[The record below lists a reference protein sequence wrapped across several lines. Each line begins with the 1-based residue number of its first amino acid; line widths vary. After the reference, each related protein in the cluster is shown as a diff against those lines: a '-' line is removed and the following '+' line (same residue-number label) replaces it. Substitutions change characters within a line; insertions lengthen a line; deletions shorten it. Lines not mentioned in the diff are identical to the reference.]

1 MKDFIKNQV
10 KLVLPLALILV
21 FYVYSLSIHQD
32 LLGRAGSV
40 SNLNFWDMALS
51 LLSDPYLFIYFT
63 LPIFLFICV
72 YQVET
77 NFDYGLIIRFK
88 SYTAW
93 IFYTLHEL
101 AGYIFTYFALMGL
114 TLALVLVTGP
124 YSLSLAWSPFSQ
136 ASVINGWNLD
146 ILPSLVSTGLS
157 PLLAGL
163 IQLAY
168 SLVFFLL
175 LALMLTIIYLF
186 SQRKVYLI
194 GASIFIFI
202 YAATSFQFLPEELSF
217 LSLASYAKFYHG
229 FMAFN
234 SIFTPLILMGGLAL
248 ALLLGQ
254 AFFRQSSI
262 LVDQLKSALPYLVY
276 TVLVFLGLF
285 SDLLEYDGMGQ
296 TVGDFIFL
304 KFYGV
309 GSSGYSLLS
318 LLYYLIVFLGF
329 VYFFQVYL
337 TNFVSQQ
344 LTYYL
349 IRYKSYRA
357 WFHSLLIGLSLAILV
372 FLLGLALLASLLGL
386 VKGYQFSYQVKM
398 DTVNLSALALVVHFI
413 LNGFLQLMNYGLL
426 LLIVTWLVQDA
437 IYGLLSLGIFMVLM
451 LPNINIGQV
460 FPMGLNSFGLLDQE
474 SLLGLTFRLVFYL
487 VLEYGL
493 VRLLFKQYNSGLV
506 RLKRW
511 VLSNYPMSA
520 RV

>member
-10 KLVLPLALILV
+10 KLILSLALILV
-21 FYVYSLSIHQD
+21 FYIYSLSIHQD

-136 ASVINGWNLD
+136 VSVNNGLNLD
-146 ILPSLVSTGLS
+146 ILPSLMSTGLS

-168 SLVFFLL
+168 SLVFSLL
-175 LALMLTIIYLF
+175 LALLVTTIYLV
-186 SQRKVYLI
+186 SQRKSILI
-194 GASIFIFI
+194 GASIFIFL

-229 FMAFN
+229 FMAFK

-262 LVDQLKSALPYLVY
+262 LVDQLKSALPYLIY
-276 TVLVFLGLF
+276 TTLVFLGL
-285 SDLLEYDGMGQ
+285 SSTLLEYDGMGQ

-309 GSSGYSLLS
+309 ASTGFSLLS

-329 VYFFQVYL
+329 AYFFQVYL
-337 TNFVSQQ
+337 NDFVSQQ

-357 WFHSLLIGLSLAILV
+357 WFHSLMIRLSIVILG
-372 FLLGLALLASLLGL
+372 FLLGLGLLASLLGL
-386 VKGYQFSYQVKM
+386 VKGYQFSFQVRLE
-398 DTVNLSALALVVHFI
+398 TVSLTTLELVIHFL
-413 LNGFLQLMNYGLL
+413 LNGFLQLLNYALI
-426 LLIVTWLVQDA
+426 LLIVTWLVQEA
-437 IYGLLSLGIFMVLM
+437 IYGLLGLGTFMVLM
-451 LPNINIGQV
+451 LPSINMSQV
-460 FPMGLNSFGLLDQE
+460 LPMGLNSFGLLDQV
-474 SLLGLTFRLVFYL
+474 SLLGLTFRLVLYL

-493 VRLLFKQYNSGLV
+493 VRLLFKQFNSGLV

-511 VLSNYPMSA
+511 VL
-520 RV
+520 